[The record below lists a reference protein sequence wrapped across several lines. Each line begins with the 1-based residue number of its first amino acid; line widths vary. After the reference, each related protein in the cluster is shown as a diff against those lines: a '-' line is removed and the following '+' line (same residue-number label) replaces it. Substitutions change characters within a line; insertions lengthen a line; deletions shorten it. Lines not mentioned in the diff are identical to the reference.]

1 MNIRTLRTSL
11 IQYSEKNVH
20 FVLPDGDPIP
30 QEFHVTE
37 VGHVVKKFI
46 DCGGTV
52 RSTEACLLQTWV
64 SDDDKN
70 HRLTAGKLAKI
81 LDLSRQVVPSDEL
94 NVEVEYEDCSVG
106 QYTVE
111 SVATDGALLSFQL
124 GNKKTD
130 CLAREACGLEAAGC
144 GCGPTD
150 GSNKCC

>member
-94 NVEVEYEDCSVG
+94 NVEVEY
-106 QYTVE
+106 
-111 SVATDGALLSFQL
+111 
-124 GNKKTD
+124 
-130 CLAREACGLEAAGC
+130 
-144 GCGPTD
+144 
-150 GSNKCC
+150 

>member
-1 MNIRTLRTSL
+1 MRTLKASL
-11 IQYSEKNVH
+11 VQHSGKNVH
-20 FVLPDGDPIP
+20 FVLPDGDLIP
-30 QEFHVTE
+30 SEFHVTE

-52 RSTEACLLQTWV
+52 RITEACLLQTWV

-81 LDLSRQVVPSDEL
+81 LDLSRQVVPSEEL
-94 NVEVEYEDCSVG
+94 NVEVEYEDCAVG

-111 SVATDGALLSFQL
+111 SVATDGAVLSFQL

-130 CLAREACGLEAAGC
+130 CLAREVCGVEATGC
-144 GCGPTD
+144 GCGPAD
-150 GSNKCC
+150 ASGKCC